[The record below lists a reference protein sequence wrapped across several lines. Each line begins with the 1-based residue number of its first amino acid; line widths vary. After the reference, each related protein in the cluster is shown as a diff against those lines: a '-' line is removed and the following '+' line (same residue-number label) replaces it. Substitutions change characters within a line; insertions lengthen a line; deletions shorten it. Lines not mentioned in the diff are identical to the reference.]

1 MIRCPWCG
9 AKNYAIDMW
18 CKKCTRHLDWAPP
31 RRRRSRIIGILAP
44 LAAAVGVAIAL
55 ALPAASWFNGQREEA
70 KQTWRDGFA
79 ANKFNPWGK
88 RCAEVLQTVEQ
99 GGEP

>member
-1 MIRCPWCG
+1 M
-9 AKNYAIDMW
+9 
-18 CKKCTRHLDWAPP
+18 
-31 RRRRSRIIGILAP
+31 
-44 LAAAVGVAIAL
+44 
-55 ALPAASWFNGQREEA
+55 
-70 KQTWRDGFA
+70 QTWRDGFA